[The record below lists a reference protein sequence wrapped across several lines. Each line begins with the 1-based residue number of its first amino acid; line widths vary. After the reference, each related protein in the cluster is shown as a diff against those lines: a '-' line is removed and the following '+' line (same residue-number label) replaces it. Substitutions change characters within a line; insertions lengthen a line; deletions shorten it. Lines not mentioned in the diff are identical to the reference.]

1 MSAEQIEVHG
11 ACRPEFESV
20 RDAFAANFAERDEIG
35 ASAAVV
41 IDGEP
46 VVDLWA
52 GWADVARTRPWQQDT
67 IVNVWSTSKAVTA
80 LAAHI
85 LIDRGELDP
94 DSPVARYWPE
104 FGQAGKDEI
113 PVRWVLCHKSGLTG
127 LSVPTTIADF
137 YDWEKITTALAA
149 QAPLF
154 PPGTATGYQ
163 AVTFGFLVG
172 ELIRRITGQ
181 AIREFVACEVTGPV
195 GADFHFGL
203 TDAEISR
210 CADVQPVR
218 LSDAEQAAMAEV
230 YANASP
236 AALAA
241 LANPAPSGDEA
252 NDPQWRKA
260 VLPAANGH
268 STALALATIFGAVAD
283 RSGTFISP
291 GTLEKARVSEGR
303 SIDIVF
309 GIPLE
314 FGLGVELSGPEGH
327 FGPNPAAF
335 GHDGFGGS
343 AVGCD
348 PEAGVAFGYVMN
360 RMSPN
365 LIDDPRK
372 MALLDASYES
382 LKGR

>member
-1 MSAEQIEVHG
+1 MELVGRSSN
-11 ACRPEFESV
+11 R
-20 RDAFAANFAERDEIG
+20 FATPLPANFAERDEIG

-181 AIREFVACEVTGPV
+181 AIREFVATEVTGPV

-291 GTLEKARVSEGR
+291 GTLEKARASEGR
-303 SIDIVF
+303 CIDIVF

-372 MALLDASYES
+372 MALRDASYES

>member
-181 AIREFVACEVTGPV
+181 AIREFVATEVTGPV

-348 PEAGVAFGYVMN
+348 PEAGVAFGYVLN